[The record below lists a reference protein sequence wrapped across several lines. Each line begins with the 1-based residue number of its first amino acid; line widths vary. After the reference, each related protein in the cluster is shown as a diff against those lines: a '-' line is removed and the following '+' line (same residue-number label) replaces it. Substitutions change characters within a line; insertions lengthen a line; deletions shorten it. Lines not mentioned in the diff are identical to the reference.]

1 MAQVQRLSV
10 SQTNYSLFDPATAG
24 VIYNASD
31 ATLTFSSS
39 VPLNFSYAEVGTV
52 FIVTATATDASGNS
66 ASCQFEVVVEGMC
79 IMFIGLNICPVEF
92 CVWKGVGK
100 GLCTCFRLRNQNTD
114 E

>member
-31 ATLTFSSS
+31 ATLTFSSL

-79 IMFIGLNICPVEF
+79 IMFIGLNICRVEF
-92 CVWKGVGK
+92 CVWKGVGR
-100 GLCTCFRLRNQNTD
+100 GLCICFRLRNHNTD